1 MPRRREW
8 DSLAES
14 TQKRYRGAGITP
26 ALYEAGADLRAARG
40 HAKTP
45 EKAIL
50 ETTGLSTE
58 QRERFADYLETRRE
72 LIIQLEERKR
82 ELWGDEHKFH
92 GARSD
97 RQTRGGSVRDMR
109 FALSASIDDL
119 EQLAGSGDERWSFL
133 WYH

>member
-1 MPRRREW
+1 MPRPRSW
-8 DSLAES
+8 SSLSDS

-40 HAKTP
+40 HARTP
-45 EKAIL
+45 ERAII
-50 ETTGLSTE
+50 ETTDLSAE
-58 QRERFADYLETRRE
+58 QRERFSDYLETRRE
-72 LIIQLEERKR
+72 LIIELEDRKR
-82 ELWGDEHKFH
+82 ELWGEEHKFN
-92 GARSD
+92 GRRSD

-109 FALSASIDDL
+109 FALRASIDDL